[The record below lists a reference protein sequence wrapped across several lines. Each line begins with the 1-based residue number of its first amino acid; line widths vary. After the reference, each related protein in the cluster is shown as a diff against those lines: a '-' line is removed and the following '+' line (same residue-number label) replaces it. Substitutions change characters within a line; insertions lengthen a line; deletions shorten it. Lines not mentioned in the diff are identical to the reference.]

1 MSQIVFKYN
10 NVADISIVNP
20 TSDAVTQTSWSPLIM
35 PRGVYQYNSLKYNFN
50 TDGLYGIINI
60 GVDGGWRIIYQSD
73 IYALISGL
81 CWLTTYGRIDADLSL
96 ENMAIKAKGT
106 KLSLQCGDTIDFVRY
121 CLTGK
126 SITSRICRLLTA
138 DTPNNYDDGHVALEV
153 NIGGSWKFW
162 DIANNYYPTLSG
174 THANLKDYIG
184 NYSSSDKVF
193 VADGERDINGAGSYK
208 VHTPV
213 IYDMLLRTPTNFNAW
228 IDRIYGIPGID
239 HSDGKTY
246 FYMPSGKESRQSWVE
261 GLSSSYV
268 VVSYSTWVS
277 MFY

>member
-1 MSQIVFKYN
+1 MAQFVFKYN
-10 NVADISIVNP
+10 NIADVEMVNP
-20 TSDAVTQTSWSPLIM
+20 TSASVTQTNWSPLIM
-35 PRGVYQYNSLKYNFN
+35 PRGVYQYNSLKYDFD
-50 TDGLYGIINI
+50 TDGLYGIINL

-81 CWLTTYGRIDADLSL
+81 CWLTTYGRMDAALSL

-106 KLSLQCGDTIDFVRY
+106 KLSLQCGNTIDFVRY

-153 NIGGSWKFW
+153 NIGGNWKFW
-162 DIANNYYPTLSG
+162 DIANNYYPEYNSNHL
-174 THANLKDYIG
+174 NLKDYFV
-184 NYSSSDKVF
+184 NYSSVNKVY
-193 VADGERDINGAGSYK
+193 VADGERDINGAGSYV
-208 VHTPV
+208 VHTPLV
-213 IYDMLLRTPTNFNAW
+213 YDMLLRTSNNLENW
-228 IDRIYGIPGID
+228 VDRIYGIPGIV
-239 HSDGKTY
+239 HTDGKTY
-246 FYMPSGKESRQSWVE
+246 FYMPSGTESRQSWVE

-268 VVSYSTWVS
+268 VVSYAAWLS